1 MCCFSQPVVS
11 VSATNIFARA
21 EDNGR
26 QVVVYSMAIEARTE
40 VAMILPL
47 PVQLPSGENDV
58 RFINLKGYPDFFAD
72 LERGFIPPPTNSD
85 HSLFE
90 MNAPASAVKPP
101 RIQVPKMSAEV

>member
-40 VAMILPL
+40 LAMILPL
-47 PVQLPSGENDV
+47 PVQIAG
-58 RFINLKGYPDFFAD
+58 
-72 LERGFIPPPTNSD
+72 RG
-85 HSLFE
+85 
-90 MNAPASAVKPP
+90 K
-101 RIQVPKMSAEV
+101 